1 MQIDLSYFIVYKSHI
16 LSLSNEET
24 LNNFMAWYGEN
35 CETIRLPWGDL
46 VYGLESYLTEEED
59 FLLQEE
65 VFSDC
70 TLEIQN
76 LIYKLKK
83 MQLSE
88 NPDSKAEL
96 VFEG

>member
-1 MQIDLSYFIVYKSHI
+1 MQIDLSYFVVYKSHI
-16 LSLSNEET
+16 LDLSSEET
-24 LNNFMAWYGEN
+24 LKNFIEWNKEN
-35 CETIRLPWGDL
+35 GVPIRLPWGDYL
-46 VYGLESYLTEEED
+46 SCLESYVTEDED
-59 FLLQEE
+59 FELQEE
-65 VFSDC
+65 VFTDC

-83 MQLSE
+83 MQLKE

>member
-1 MQIDLSYFIVYKSHI
+1 MQIDLSYFVVYKSHI
-16 LSLSNEET
+16 LDLSSEET
-24 LNNFMAWYGEN
+24 LKNFIEWNKEN
-35 CETIRLPWGDL
+35 GVPIRLPWGDY
-46 VYGLESYLTEEED
+46 VSSIESYVTEDED
-59 FLLQEE
+59 FELQEE
-65 VFSDC
+65 VFTDC

-83 MQLSE
+83 MQLKE